1 MRRFQLAIILSLLF
15 HASLVWLSGFA
26 QEWFPAKPKDVVE
39 FTLVNQKPSD
49 AKKADHGTVVRKLN
63 LPDLLKAQATK
74 NNYDLLADELQ
85 RVKEQIKALRAGVT
99 ENRGE
104 KSNTPTET
112 ADGKSQTQKPNQSR
126 LKVSD
131 ILDGYK
137 VNPLESMASNN
148 VSFEEVGESTVGV
161 ELPDGIKAGMF
172 TALNT
177 DRYLYSSYYNRVE
190 ELTLPEWSPMLD
202 SIIQRPPNALVAS
215 IHRRFSGLIEIWSKP
230 TGEIIAVKLLK
241 SFGITEFDQS
251 LLEAFRRVKVIPNP
265 PKDKM
270 GPDGI
275 ARVQMGGFI
284 TLDPKVLSRQ

>member
-1 MRRFQLAIILSLLF
+1 MRRLHIGFFILSLLIHF
-15 HASLVWLSGFA
+15 GLVEVAGTLGKWYP
-26 QEWFPAKPKDVVE
+26 EKPKEVVE
-39 FTLVNQKPSD
+39 FTLVNQKPPDPKKSD
-49 AKKADHGTVVRKLN
+49 QGTVVRKLN

-104 KSNTPTET
+104 KSNQPTESGS
-112 ADGKSQTQKPNQSR
+112 GKTKSPNQSR

-137 VNPLESMASNN
+137 INPLESMASND
-148 VSFEEVGESTVGV
+148 VSFEEVGQSTLGV

-215 IHRRFSGLIEIWSKP
+215 IHRRFSGLVEIWSKP
-230 TGEIIAVKLLK
+230 SGEIVAVKLLK

-284 TLDPKVLSRQ
+284 TLDPKVLSRR